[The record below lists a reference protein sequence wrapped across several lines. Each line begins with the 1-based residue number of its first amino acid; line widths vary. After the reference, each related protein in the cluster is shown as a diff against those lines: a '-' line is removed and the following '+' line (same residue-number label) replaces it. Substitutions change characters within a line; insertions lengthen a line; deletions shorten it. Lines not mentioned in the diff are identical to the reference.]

1 MVPGCFD
8 QQPSHVGVADF
19 GDRSLDPRGSRGVF
33 AGHQS
38 DVGADRGAGEPR
50 PVADLHRQRQ
60 AGERGDTAQAAQP
73 IDWVSEAW

>member
-1 MVPGCFD
+1 MPGRFD
-8 QQPSHVGVADF
+8 QQSSHMGVARL
-19 GDRSLDPRGSRGVF
+19 GDRPLHAGIARGVLG
-33 AGHQS
+33 GHQA